1 MALAGASE
9 ALSLC
14 ETCVKLYQN
23 LQGPTKQLS
32 DTYQRTEHIRIN
44 LKALEDLLSN
54 SSPIANLQPS
64 LSTHLQSL
72 ITQIRTEMRQVE
84 RIFRKWNAQHKDI
97 FDRLGNILGSDG
109 EKLTEINKK
118 LDFLATAVH
127 ETTSNINT
135 VAINQLM
142 RNSNPTGGQSL
153 GQSMGQQGRLTSHAP
168 STANHGRKGVMVVFV
183 DDYNETWSILASAY
197 MRLLK
202 SWVLQKPGAY
212 WPVETCHSGGLFVR
226 SNSQMARVPPQI
238 EHRSIAGGTPPNKTG
253 VATLFDSNLIENPP
267 DRLAIRHETST
278 RPSRGLYDGIFDSA
292 DYIFAFEDRHVQILR
307 QAQQAWGRQSAKAK
321 IGIIGEYCRSPETGG
336 AQIYE
341 LSESDLSDGA
351 RAQSLWTRRVA
362 RIKTGLKVW
371 LGSEFGWQH

>member
-44 LKALEDLLSN
+44 LKAPEALLSN
-54 SSPIANLQPS
+54 GSPIANLQPG

-72 ITQIRTEMRQVE
+72 ISQIRTEMRQVE
-84 RIFRKWNAQHKDI
+84 RIFKKWNAQHKDI
-97 FDRLGNILGSDG
+97 FDRLGNVLGSDG

-135 VAINQLM
+135 IAINQLM
-142 RNSNPTGGQSL
+142 KNASGGQNP
-153 GQSMGQQGRLTSHAP
+153 GQQGSLTSQALN
-168 STANHGRKGVMVVFV
+168 TANHGRKGITVVFV
-183 DDYNETWSILASAY
+183 DDFNETWSILASAY

-202 SWVLQKPGAY
+202 SWVQQKPGAY
-212 WPVETCHSGGLFVR
+212 WPIETCHSVGLFVK
-226 SNSQMARVPPQI
+226 SNSQMARVPHAI
-238 EHRSIAGGTPPNKTG
+238 EHRSIQGGNPPNKTG
-253 VATLFDSNLIENPP
+253 IATLFDSNLIEDLP
-267 DRLAIRHETST
+267 DRLAIRHETSI
-278 RPSRGLYDGIFDSA
+278 RPSRGLYEGIFDSA
-292 DYIFAFEDRHVQILR
+292 DYIFAFEDRHVQILK
-307 QAQQAWGRQSAKAK
+307 QAQQLWGRQSAKAK

-341 LSESDLSDGA
+341 LSASDLNDGV

-362 RIKTGLKVW
+362 RIKTGIKVW